1 MAEKA
6 NPFAKL
12 GKTEAPASR
21 AKSKAAAAAS
31 EEVSEEAA
39 SEEEV
44 VAAAKERV
52 AAKRATRS
60 VKAKAAPE
68 VEEIEEVEEEEDD
81 SADSEEVEAE
91 KAAEPEDDE
100 DGEAGDSGDGEDDHA
115 EEGNAAA
122 VSEPVKAA
130 PKRTRR
136 TAKQVEEEY
145 QAKQAELEAQIAK
158 LTARIESGDVEGGV
172 EVVKDR
178 VVLEDGVGGDLRVV
192 GASRTLVNDDW
203 RATVT
208 DGIKLV
214 VGRSSA
220 QATNSFVIPVSLA
233 KSLGEL
239 LAEIDEIAE

>member
-21 AKSKAAAAAS
+21 AKSKAAAAS
-31 EEVSEEAA
+31 EEVSEE
-39 SEEEV
+39 EV
-44 VAAAKERV
+44 VEAAKERV

-68 VEEIEEVEEEEDD
+68 PEEIEEEEDD

-100 DGEAGDSGDGEDDHA
+100 DDEAGDSGDDEDDHA
-115 EEGNAAA
+115 EEGDEAA

-130 PKRTRR
+130 PKSTRR

-158 LTARIESGDVEGGV
+158 LTARIEGGEVGGGV
-172 EVVKDR
+172 EVVRDR

>member
-21 AKSKAAAAAS
+21 AKSKAAAAS
-31 EEVSEEAA
+31 DSEEAA

-44 VAAAKERV
+44 VEAAKERV
-52 AAKRATRS
+52 AAKRAARS
-60 VKAKAAPE
+60 VKAKVAP
-68 VEEIEEVEEEEDD
+68 EVEEEEDD

-91 KAAEPEDDE
+91 EAVEPEDD
-100 DGEAGDSGDGEDDHA
+100 EAGDSGDDEDDHA
-115 EEGNAAA
+115 EEGDEAA
-122 VSEPVKAA
+122 VSEPVKTA
-130 PKRTRR
+130 PKSTRR

-158 LTARIESGDVEGGV
+158 LTARIEGGEVSGGV
-172 EVVKDR
+172 EVVRDR

>member
-21 AKSKAAAAAS
+21 AKSKAAAA
-31 EEVSEEAA
+31 SEEAA

-44 VAAAKERV
+44 VEAAKERV

-68 VEEIEEVEEEEDD
+68 PEEIEEEEDD
-81 SADSEEVEAE
+81 SADSE
-91 KAAEPEDDE
+91 DD
-100 DGEAGDSGDGEDDHA
+100 EAGDSGDDEDDHA
-115 EEGNAAA
+115 EEGDEAV

-130 PKRTRR
+130 PKSTRR

-172 EVVKDR
+172 EVVRDR

>member
-21 AKSKAAAAAS
+21 AK
-31 EEVSEEAA
+31 
-39 SEEEV
+39 
-44 VAAAKERV
+44 
-52 AAKRATRS
+52 
-60 VKAKAAPE
+60 AKAAPE
-68 VEEIEEVEEEEDD
+68 PEEIEEEVD
-81 SADSEEVEAE
+81 SADSEEVEEVEA
-91 KAAEPEDDE
+91 AAE
-100 DGEAGDSGDGEDDHA
+100 A
-115 EEGNAAA
+115 
-122 VSEPVKAA
+122 PVKAA
-130 PKRTRR
+130 PKSTRR

-158 LTARIESGDVEGGV
+158 LTARIEGGEVEGGV
-172 EVVKDR
+172 EVVRDR

>member
-68 VEEIEEVEEEEDD
+68 VEEIEEEED
-81 SADSEEVEAE
+81 SADVEEVEAE

>member
-21 AKSKAAAAAS
+21 AKSKAAAAS

-68 VEEIEEVEEEEDD
+68 PEEIEEEEEED

-91 KAAEPEDDE
+91 KDVEPEDD
-100 DGEAGDSGDGEDDHA
+100 EAGDSGDDEDDHA
-115 EEGNAAA
+115 EEGDEAA

-130 PKRTRR
+130 PKSTRR

-158 LTARIESGDVEGGV
+158 LTARIEGGEVEGGV
-172 EVVKDR
+172 EVVRDR

>member
-21 AKSKAAAAAS
+21 AKSKAAAAS
-31 EEVSEEAA
+31 EEEV

-52 AAKRATRS
+52 AATRATRS
-60 VKAKAAPE
+60 VKAKVAP
-68 VEEIEEVEEEEDD
+68 EVEEEEDD

-91 KAAEPEDDE
+91 EAVEPEDDE
-100 DGEAGDSGDGEDDHA
+100 DAEAGDSGDDEDDHA
-115 EEGNAAA
+115 EEGDEAA

-130 PKRTRR
+130 PKSTRR

-145 QAKQAELEAQIAK
+145 QAKQVELEAQIAK
-158 LTARIESGDVEGGV
+158 LIARIEGGNVEGGV
-172 EVVKDR
+172 EVVRDR

>member
-21 AKSKAAAAAS
+21 AKSKAAAA
-31 EEVSEEAA
+31 SEEAA

-44 VAAAKERV
+44 VEAAKERV

-68 VEEIEEVEEEEDD
+68 PEEIEEGESDN
-81 SADSEEVEAE
+81 ADSEEVEAE
-91 KAAEPEDDE
+91 KAAEPEDA
-100 DGEAGDSGDGEDDHA
+100 EAGDSGDDEDDHA
-115 EEGNAAA
+115 EEGDEAA

-130 PKRTRR
+130 PNSTRR

-172 EVVKDR
+172 EVVRDR

>member
-21 AKSKAAAAAS
+21 AKARAAAAAS

-52 AAKRATRS
+52 AARRATRS

-68 VEEIEEVEEEEDD
+68 VEEIEEID
-81 SADSEEVEAE
+81 SADVEEVEAE
-91 KAAEPEDDE
+91 KAVEPEVD
-100 DGEAGDSGDGEDDHA
+100 EAGDSGDDEDDHA
-115 EEGNAAA
+115 EEADEAA

-130 PKRTRR
+130 PKSTRR

-145 QAKQAELEAQIAK
+145 RARQAELEAQIAK
-158 LTARIESGDVEGGV
+158 LIARIEGGDVGGGV

-178 VVLEDGVGGDLRVV
+178 VVLENGVGGDLRVV

-239 LAEIDEIAE
+239 LSEIDEITE

>member
-21 AKSKAAAAAS
+21 AKSKAAAA
-31 EEVSEEAA
+31 SEEAA

-44 VAAAKERV
+44 VEAAKERV

-68 VEEIEEVEEEEDD
+68 PEEIEEEESD

-91 KAAEPEDDE
+91 KAVEPEDA
-100 DGEAGDSGDGEDDHA
+100 EAGDSGDDEDDHA
-115 EEGNAAA
+115 EEGDEAA

-130 PKRTRR
+130 PKSTRR

-158 LTARIESGDVEGGV
+158 LIARIEGGEVGGGV
-172 EVVKDR
+172 EVVRDR

>member
-1 MAEKA
+1 MAEKKK
-6 NPFAKL
+6 NPFEKL

-31 EEVSEEAA
+31 EEVSEEAET
-39 SEEEV
+39 EEEV

-52 AAKRATRS
+52 AAKRAARS

-68 VEEIEEVEEEEDD
+68 PEEIEEEEDD
-81 SADSEEVEAE
+81 NADSEEVEAE
-91 KAAEPEDDE
+91 KAVEPEDD
-100 DGEAGDSGDGEDDHA
+100 EAGDSGDDEDDHA
-115 EEGNAAA
+115 EEGDEAA

-130 PKRTRR
+130 PKSTRR

-158 LTARIESGDVEGGV
+158 LTARIESGNVEGGV
-172 EVVKDR
+172 EVVRDR

-208 DGIKLV
+208 EGIKLV

>member
-12 GKTEAPASR
+12 GKTEVPASR
-21 AKSKAAAAAS
+21 AKAKAAAS
-31 EEVSEEAA
+31 EEVAEEAA

-68 VEEIEEVEEEEDD
+68 VEEIEEED
-81 SADSEEVEAE
+81 SADVEEVEAE
-91 KAAEPEDDE
+91 KAVEPEVD
-100 DGEAGDSGDGEDDHA
+100 EAGDSGDDEDDHA
-115 EEGNAAA
+115 EEADEAA

-130 PKRTRR
+130 PKSTRR

-145 QAKQAELEAQIAK
+145 RAKQAELEAQIAK
-158 LTARIESGDVEGGV
+158 LTARIEGGDVGGGV

-178 VVLEDGVGGDLRVV
+178 VVLEDGEGGDLRVV

-239 LAEIDEIAE
+239 LSEIDEITE

>member
-21 AKSKAAAAAS
+21 TKSKAAAVAS
-31 EEVSEEAA
+31 EEVSDEAA

-68 VEEIEEVEEEEDD
+68 PEEIEEEEDD
-81 SADSEEVEAE
+81 NADSEEVEAE
-91 KAAEPEDDE
+91 KAATPEDA
-100 DGEAGDSGDGEDDHA
+100 EAGDSGDDEHDHA
-115 EEGNAAA
+115 EEGDEAA

-130 PKRTRR
+130 PKSTRR

-172 EVVKDR
+172 EVVRDR
-178 VVLEDGVGGDLRVV
+178 MVLEDGVGGDLRVV
-192 GASRTLVNDDW
+192 RASRTLVNDDW

>member
-21 AKSKAAAAAS
+21 AKAAAS
-31 EEVSEEAA
+31 EEVSD
-39 SEEEV
+39 EEV
-44 VAAAKERV
+44 
-52 AAKRATRS
+52 
-60 VKAKAAPE
+60 
-68 VEEIEEVEEEEDD
+68 DN
-81 SADSEEVEAE
+81 ADSEEVEAE
-91 KAAEPEDDE
+91 KAVEPEVD
-100 DGEAGDSGDGEDDHA
+100 EAGDSGDDEAGDSGDDEAGDSGDDEDDHA
-115 EEGNAAA
+115 EEGDEAA

-130 PKRTRR
+130 PKSTRR

-158 LTARIESGDVEGGV
+158 LIARIESGDVEGGV
-172 EVVKDR
+172 EVVRDR

-239 LAEIDEIAE
+239 LAELDEISE

>member
-21 AKSKAAAAAS
+21 AKSKAAAAS
-31 EEVSEEAA
+31 EDVSEEAA

-44 VAAAKERV
+44 VAAAKERL
-52 AAKRATRS
+52 AAKRAARS
-60 VKAKAAPE
+60 VKAKAEPE
-68 VEEIEEVEEEEDD
+68 PEEVEEEED
-81 SADSEEVEAE
+81 SADVEEVEAE
-91 KAAEPEDDE
+91 KAAEPED
-100 DGEAGDSGDGEDDHA
+100 GEAGDSGDDEDDHA
-115 EEGNAAA
+115 EEVDEAA

-130 PKRTRR
+130 PKSTRR

-158 LTARIESGDVEGGV
+158 LTARIEGGAVEGGV

-178 VVLEDGVGGDLRVV
+178 VVLEDGAGGDLRVV

-208 DGIKLV
+208 EGIKLV

>member
-1 MAEKA
+1 MAEKKK
-6 NPFAKL
+6 NPFEKL

-31 EEVSEEAA
+31 EEVSEEAET
-39 SEEEV
+39 EEEV

-52 AAKRATRS
+52 AAKRAARS

-68 VEEIEEVEEEEDD
+68 PEEIEEEEDD
-81 SADSEEVEAE
+81 NADSEEVEAE
-91 KAAEPEDDE
+91 KAVEPEDD
-100 DGEAGDSGDGEDDHA
+100 EAGDSGDDEDDHA
-115 EEGNAAA
+115 EEVDEAA

-130 PKRTRR
+130 PKKQARR

-172 EVVKDR
+172 EVVRDR
-178 VVLEDGVGGDLRVV
+178 VVLEDGAGGDLRVV

-208 DGIKLV
+208 EGIKLV

>member
-21 AKSKAAAAAS
+21 AKSKAAAAS
-31 EEVSEEAA
+31 EEV

-68 VEEIEEVEEEEDD
+68 PEEVEEEESD

-91 KAAEPEDDE
+91 KAVEPEDA
-100 DGEAGDSGDGEDDHA
+100 EAGDSGDDEDDHA
-115 EEGNAAA
+115 EEGDEAA

-130 PKRTRR
+130 PKATRR

-158 LTARIESGDVEGGV
+158 LTARIEGGEVGGGV
-172 EVVKDR
+172 EVVRDR

>member
-21 AKSKAAAAAS
+21 AKSKAAAA
-31 EEVSEEAA
+31 SEEAA

-44 VAAAKERV
+44 VEAAKERV

-68 VEEIEEVEEEEDD
+68 PEEIEEEESDN
-81 SADSEEVEAE
+81 ADSEEVEAE
-91 KAAEPEDDE
+91 KAVEPEDA
-100 DGEAGDSGDGEDDHA
+100 EAGDSGDDEDDHA
-115 EEGNAAA
+115 EEGDEAA

-130 PKRTRR
+130 PKSTRR

-172 EVVKDR
+172 EVVRDR

>member
-21 AKSKAAAAAS
+21 AKSKAAAAS
-31 EEVSEEAA
+31 EEV

-68 VEEIEEVEEEEDD
+68 PEEIEEEESDN
-81 SADSEEVEAE
+81 ADSEEVEAE
-91 KAAEPEDDE
+91 KAVEPEDA
-100 DGEAGDSGDGEDDHA
+100 EAGDSGDDEDDHA
-115 EEGNAAA
+115 EEGDEAA

-130 PKRTRR
+130 PKSTRR

-172 EVVKDR
+172 EVVRDR

>member
-1 MAEKA
+1 MTEKA

-21 AKSKAAAAAS
+21 AKSKAAAAS

-44 VAAAKERV
+44 VEAAKEQV

-68 VEEIEEVEEEEDD
+68 PEETEEVEEEDD

-91 KAAEPEDDE
+91 KAVEPEDD
-100 DGEAGDSGDGEDDHA
+100 EAGDSGDDEDDHA
-115 EEGNAAA
+115 EEGDEAA

-130 PKRTRR
+130 PKSTRR

-158 LTARIESGDVEGGV
+158 LTARIEGGEVEGGV
-172 EVVKDR
+172 EVVRDR

-233 KSLGEL
+233 KSLGAL

>member
-21 AKSKAAAAAS
+21 AKAAAAS
-31 EEVSEEAA
+31 EEVVEAAA

-44 VAAAKERV
+44 VEAAKERV

-68 VEEIEEVEEEEDD
+68 PEEIEEEEED

-91 KAAEPEDDE
+91 RAVEPEDD
-100 DGEAGDSGDGEDDHA
+100 EAGDSGDDEDDHA
-115 EEGNAAA
+115 EEGDEAA

-130 PKRTRR
+130 PKSTRR

-145 QAKQAELEAQIAK
+145 RAKQAELETQIAK

-178 VVLEDGVGGDLRVV
+178 VVLEDGVGGDLRVI

>member
-21 AKSKAAAAAS
+21 AKSKAAAA
-31 EEVSEEAA
+31 SEEAA

-68 VEEIEEVEEEEDD
+68 PEEIEEEESDN
-81 SADSEEVEAE
+81 ADSEEVEAE
-91 KAAEPEDDE
+91 KAVEPEDA
-100 DGEAGDSGDGEDDHA
+100 EAGDSGDDEDDHA
-115 EEGNAAA
+115 EEGDEAA

-130 PKRTRR
+130 PRSTRR

-158 LTARIESGDVEGGV
+158 LTARIEGGEVEGGV

>member
-1 MAEKA
+1 MAEKV

-21 AKSKAAAAAS
+21 AKAAA
-31 EEVSEEAA
+31 SEEAA

-68 VEEIEEVEEEEDD
+68 PEEIEEEESDN
-81 SADSEEVEAE
+81 ADSEEVEAE
-91 KAAEPEDDE
+91 KAAEPEVD
-100 DGEAGDSGDGEDDHA
+100 EAGDSGDDEDDHA
-115 EEGNAAA
+115 EEGDEAA

-130 PKRTRR
+130 PKSTRR

-158 LTARIESGDVEGGV
+158 LTARIEGGEVEGGV
-172 EVVKDR
+172 EVVRDR

>member
-60 VKAKAAPE
+60 VKAAAASEP
-68 VEEIEEVEEEEDD
+68 EEIEEEEID

-91 KAAEPEDDE
+91 KAVEPEDA
-100 DGEAGDSGDGEDDHA
+100 EAGDSGDDEDDDA
-115 EEGNAAA
+115 EEGDEAA

-130 PKRTRR
+130 PKSTRR

-239 LAEIDEIAE
+239 LAEIDEISE

>member
-21 AKSKAAAAAS
+21 AKSKAAAA
-31 EEVSEEAA
+31 SEEAA

-44 VAAAKERV
+44 VEAAKERV

-68 VEEIEEVEEEEDD
+68 PEEIEEEESDN
-81 SADSEEVEAE
+81 ADSEEVEAE
-91 KAAEPEDDE
+91 KAVEPEDA
-100 DGEAGDSGDGEDDHA
+100 EAGDSGDDEDDHA
-115 EEGNAAA
+115 EEGDEAA
-122 VSEPVKAA
+122 VSEPVKVA
-130 PKRTRR
+130 PKSTRR

-158 LTARIESGDVEGGV
+158 LTARIEGGEVGGGV
-172 EVVKDR
+172 EVVRDR

>member
-21 AKSKAAAAAS
+21 AKSKAAAAS

-68 VEEIEEVEEEEDD
+68 PEEVEEEEDD
-81 SADSEEVEAE
+81 SADSEEG
-91 KAAEPEDDE
+91 DE
-100 DGEAGDSGDGEDDHA
+100 
-115 EEGNAAA
+115 AA
-122 VSEPVKAA
+122 VSEPVKDA
-130 PKRTRR
+130 PKSTRR

-158 LTARIESGDVEGGV
+158 LTARIEGGDVEGGV
-172 EVVKDR
+172 EVVRDR
-178 VVLEDGVGGDLRVV
+178 VVLEDGIGGDLRVV

>member
-21 AKSKAAAAAS
+21 AKSKAAAAS

-39 SEEEV
+39 TEEEV
-44 VAAAKERV
+44 VAAAKQRV
-52 AAKRATRS
+52 ATKRATRI

-68 VEEIEEVEEEEDD
+68 PEEVEEEESD

-91 KAAEPEDDE
+91 KAVEPEDA
-100 DGEAGDSGDGEDDHA
+100 EAGDSGDDEDDHA
-115 EEGNAAA
+115 EEGDEAA

-130 PKRTRR
+130 PKSTRR

-172 EVVKDR
+172 EVVRDR

>member
-21 AKSKAAAAAS
+21 AKSKAAAAS
-31 EEVSEEAA
+31 EEV

-44 VAAAKERV
+44 VAAAK
-52 AAKRATRS
+52 
-60 VKAKAAPE
+60 AAPE
-68 VEEIEEVEEEEDD
+68 PEEIEEEESD

-91 KAAEPEDDE
+91 EAAEPEDA
-100 DGEAGDSGDGEDDHA
+100 EAGDSGDDEDDHA
-115 EEGNAAA
+115 EEGDEAA

-130 PKRTRR
+130 PKSTRR

-172 EVVKDR
+172 EVVRDR

>member
-91 KAAEPEDDE
+91 KAVEPEDD
-100 DGEAGDSGDGEDDHA
+100 EAGDSGDGEDDHA

>member
-21 AKSKAAAAAS
+21 AKSKAAAA
-31 EEVSEEAA
+31 SEEAA

-44 VAAAKERV
+44 VEAAKKSV
-52 AAKRATRS
+52 AAKRATRT
-60 VKAKAAPE
+60 VKAAPE
-68 VEEIEEVEEEEDD
+68 PEEIEEEESDN
-81 SADSEEVEAE
+81 ADSEEVEAE
-91 KAAEPEDDE
+91 KAVEPEDD
-100 DGEAGDSGDGEDDHA
+100 EAGDSGDDEGDDA
-115 EEGNAAA
+115 EEGDEAA

-130 PKRTRR
+130 PKSTRR

-172 EVVKDR
+172 EVVRDR

>member
-21 AKSKAAAAAS
+21 AKSKAAAAS

-68 VEEIEEVEEEEDD
+68 PEEIEEEED

-91 KAAEPEDDE
+91 KAVEPEDD
-100 DGEAGDSGDGEDDHA
+100 EAGDSGDDEDDHA
-115 EEGNAAA
+115 EEGDEAA

-130 PKRTRR
+130 PKSTRR

-158 LTARIESGDVEGGV
+158 LTARIEGGEVEGGV
-172 EVVKDR
+172 EIVRDR

>member
-21 AKSKAAAAAS
+21 AKSKAAAA
-31 EEVSEEAA
+31 SEEAA

-44 VAAAKERV
+44 VEAAKERV

-68 VEEIEEVEEEEDD
+68 PEEIEEEESDN
-81 SADSEEVEAE
+81 ADSEEVEAE
-91 KAAEPEDDE
+91 KAVEPEDD
-100 DGEAGDSGDGEDDHA
+100 EAGDSGDDEDDHA
-115 EEGNAAA
+115 EEGDEAA

-130 PKRTRR
+130 PKSTRR

-145 QAKQAELEAQIAK
+145 KAKQAELEAQIAK

-172 EVVKDR
+172 EVVRDR

>member
-21 AKSKAAAAAS
+21 AKSKAAAAS
-31 EEVSEEAA
+31 EEVSE
-39 SEEEV
+39 EEEV

-68 VEEIEEVEEEEDD
+68 PEEIEEEEDD

-91 KAAEPEDDE
+91 KAVEPEDDE
-100 DGEAGDSGDGEDDHA
+100 AGDSSDDEDDDA
-115 EEGNAAA
+115 EEGDEAA

-130 PKRTRR
+130 PKSTRR

-158 LTARIESGDVEGGV
+158 LTARIEGGEVEGGV
-172 EVVKDR
+172 EVVRDR

>member
-21 AKSKAAAAAS
+21 AKSKAAAA
-31 EEVSEEAA
+31 SEEAV

-44 VAAAKERV
+44 VEAAKERV

-68 VEEIEEVEEEEDD
+68 PEEIEEEESD

-91 KAAEPEDDE
+91 KAVEPEDA
-100 DGEAGDSGDGEDDHA
+100 EAGDSGDDEDDHA
-115 EEGNAAA
+115 EEGDEAA

-130 PKRTRR
+130 PKSTRR

-158 LTARIESGDVEGGV
+158 LIARIEGGDVEGGV
-172 EVVKDR
+172 EVVRDR

>member
-31 EEVSEEAA
+31 EEAA

-44 VAAAKERV
+44 VEAAKERV

-68 VEEIEEVEEEEDD
+68 PEEIEEEESD

-91 KAAEPEDDE
+91 KAVEPEDA
-100 DGEAGDSGDGEDDHA
+100 EAGDSGDDEDDHA
-115 EEGNAAA
+115 EEGDEAA

-130 PKRTRR
+130 PKSTRR

-145 QAKQAELEAQIAK
+145 RAKQAELEAQIAK
-158 LTARIESGDVEGGV
+158 LIARIESGDVEGGV
-172 EVVKDR
+172 EVVRDR

>member
-21 AKSKAAAAAS
+21 AKSKAAAAS

-39 SEEEV
+39 TEEEV
-44 VAAAKERV
+44 VTAAKERV

-68 VEEIEEVEEEEDD
+68 LEEIEEEEDD
-81 SADSEEVEAE
+81 NADSEEVEAE
-91 KAAEPEDDE
+91 KAVEPEDDE
-100 DGEAGDSGDGEDDHA
+100 AGDSSDDEDDDA
-115 EEGNAAA
+115 EEGDEAA

-130 PKRTRR
+130 PKSTRR

-158 LTARIESGDVEGGV
+158 LTARIEGGEVGGGV
-172 EVVKDR
+172 EVVRDR

>member
-1 MAEKA
+1 MAEKV

-21 AKSKAAAAAS
+21 AKSKAAVA
-31 EEVSEEAA
+31 SEEAA

-44 VAAAKERV
+44 VEAAKERA

-68 VEEIEEVEEEEDD
+68 PEEIEEEEDD

-91 KAAEPEDDE
+91 KAAEPEDA
-100 DGEAGDSGDGEDDHA
+100 EAGDSGDDEDDHA
-115 EEGNAAA
+115 EEGDEAA

-130 PKRTRR
+130 PKSTRR

-158 LTARIESGDVEGGV
+158 LTARIEGGEVGGGV
-172 EVVKDR
+172 EVVRDR

>member
-21 AKSKAAAAAS
+21 AKSKAAAAS

-39 SEEEV
+39 TEEEV
-44 VAAAKERV
+44 VTAAKERV

-68 VEEIEEVEEEEDD
+68 LEEIEEEEDD
-81 SADSEEVEAE
+81 NADSEEVEAE
-91 KAAEPEDDE
+91 KAVEPEGD
-100 DGEAGDSGDGEDDHA
+100 EAGDSSDDEDDHA
-115 EEGNAAA
+115 EEGDEAA

-130 PKRTRR
+130 PKSTRR

-158 LTARIESGDVEGGV
+158 LTARIEGGEVEGGV
-172 EVVKDR
+172 EVVRDR

>member
-21 AKSKAAAAAS
+21 AKSKAAAA
-31 EEVSEEAA
+31 SEEAA
-39 SEEEV
+39 SEEEVV

-68 VEEIEEVEEEEDD
+68 PEEIEEEESDN
-81 SADSEEVEAE
+81 ADSEEVEAE
-91 KAAEPEDDE
+91 KAVEPEDD
-100 DGEAGDSGDGEDDHA
+100 EAGDSGDDEDDHA
-115 EEGNAAA
+115 EEGDEAA

-130 PKRTRR
+130 PKSTRR

-158 LTARIESGDVEGGV
+158 LTARIEGGEVEGGV
-172 EVVKDR
+172 EVVRDR

>member
-21 AKSKAAAAAS
+21 AKAAAS
-31 EEVSEEAA
+31 EDVDSAA
-39 SEEEV
+39 ETEEEV
-44 VAAAKERV
+44 VEAAKERV

-68 VEEIEEVEEEEDD
+68 PEEIEEEESD

-91 KAAEPEDDE
+91 KAAEPEDA
-100 DGEAGDSGDGEDDHA
+100 EAGDSGDDEDDHA
-115 EEGNAAA
+115 EEGDEAA

-130 PKRTRR
+130 PKSTRR

-158 LTARIESGDVEGGV
+158 LTARIESGEVGGGV
-172 EVVKDR
+172 EVVRDR